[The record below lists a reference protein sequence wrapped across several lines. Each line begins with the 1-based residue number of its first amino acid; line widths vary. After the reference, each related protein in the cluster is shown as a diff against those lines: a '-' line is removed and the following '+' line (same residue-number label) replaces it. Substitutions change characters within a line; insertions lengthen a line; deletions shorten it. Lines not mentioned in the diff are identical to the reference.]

1 MRAAAAALADRAGG
15 GGSRAPRTAV
25 VGGGALS
32 VAPAAAAPAAK
43 KPKPRKLKKSPIYI
57 NLTNCKYDVVFECAA
72 ARGWRSCSDDDKG
85 AAADWNVYWTD
96 TSVAPERVMRM
107 APYQKINHFPGMSA
121 ICRKAALGRNV
132 GRMQLL
138 FPREYAFFPR
148 TWVLPEDWS
157 DFQAQFAGG
166 KGNKTFI
173 VKPDNACQGKGIF
186 LTRRWEDV
194 AKLGGSGGSGSGQG
208 EALVAQ
214 RYIHRPLLIDGFKFD
229 LRIYAL
235 VLCCAPLRVA
245 LYDEGLVRLC
255 TEKYAEPTNRNLGKS
270 CVHLTNYAINKYAYA
285 CARSPRLTST
295 FSLFFLTH
303 DSFPPTPLLV
313 LFANNQPGTTR
324 TSCRRMAMWTRAP
337 ATSAASRGS
346 RRGSA
351 SRATTPTQRGRAW
364 RRSWSRRS

>member
-25 VGGGALS
+25 GGGGALS
-32 VAPAAAAPAAK
+32 VAPAAAAAAAAAASAAAGGAAAK
-43 KPKPRKLKKSPIYI
+43 KPKPRKLKKSPTIYI

-72 ARGWRSCSDDDKG
+72 ARGWRSCTDDDKG

-173 VKPDNACQGKGIF
+173 IKPDNACQGKGIF

-194 AKLGGSGGSGSGQG
+194 AQLGGSGGSGGGGGGGSGGGGHLPEGQV
-208 EALVAQ
+208 ALVAQ

-270 CVHLTNYAINKYAYA
+270 CVHLTNYAINKYAP
-285 CARSPRLTST
+285 AR
-295 FSLFFLTH
+295 
-303 DSFPPTPLLV
+303 PPARP
-313 LFANNQPGTTR
+313 
-324 TSCRRMAMWTRAP
+324 P
-337 ATSAASRGS
+337 AHPPAR
-346 RRGSA
+346 
-351 SRATTPTQRGRAW
+351 
-364 RRSWSRRS
+364 